1 MLPKSGASLWL
12 RYTPGRETCQGVLFF
27 LALNF
32 GFDNFMSIHKLSPER
47 GAAEHGALAVGL
59 NFHHEIHRFP
69 ETILKARAIRALENV
84 AAKYPVYRRV
94 RYASQRKLE
103 ELFDDLALHSGLS
116 ACRLGA
122 GSLLLEG
129 PGIFISAEGWRTGMF
144 VSCGFDIW
152 TDSVARI
159 EETREKLL
167 RIIGEAFARHRM
179 FTLSWNFMDSRSGLN
194 FTTFDELA
202 NDDLQD
208 EAYPV
213 FERPVRSFIRDYL
226 DADETVLL
234 LLGPPGTGKTKLV
247 RAILG
252 AISERKGDSAEVMYT
267 GDKKALESDE
277 IFVDFITGQHDAF
290 VIEDADHLLLAR
302 SSGNHDL
309 HRFLAIADGVVRAQG
324 RKIIFTTNLP
334 NVSNVDEVHCYDRVV
349 ATPPCAPR
357 LLIRAEAMALMHRL
371 VEDRARCDELLS
383 RLFPPGVHGVSVA
396 DVYRGVGK
404 DGRPS

>member
-1 MLPKSGASLWL
+1 
-12 RYTPGRETCQGVLFF
+12 
-27 LALNF
+27 
-32 GFDNFMSIHKLSPER
+32 MSIHKLNPER
-47 GAAEHGALAVGL
+47 SASEHSALAVGL

-69 ETILKARAIRALENV
+69 ETILKARAIRALENI
-84 AAKYPVYRRV
+84 AAKYPVYRHV

-129 PGIFISAEGWRTGMF
+129 SGIFISAEGWRTGMF
-144 VSCGFDIW
+144 VSCGFNIW
-152 TDSVARI
+152 TESVARI

-167 RIIGEAFARHRM
+167 RIIGEAFARQRM

-202 NDDLQD
+202 NDDLHD
-208 EAYPV
+208 EAYPA
-213 FERPVRSFIRDYL
+213 FDRPVRSFIRDYL

-247 RAILG
+247 RTILG

-334 NVSNVDEVHCYDRVV
+334 NVSDVDEALLRPGRCYAAVR
-349 ATPPCAPR
+349 TR
-357 LLIRAEAMALMHRL
+357 LLSRGEATALMRRL
-371 VEDRARCDELLS
+371 VEDAARCDELIGS
-383 RLFPPGVHGVSVA
+383 LFPAGVRSVSVA
-396 DVYRGVGK
+396 DVYRASGK
-404 DGRPS
+404 TGRGGIC